1 MEENQLD
8 GGLTLVRMILNQPE
22 LRLVDLTD
30 GHTLNRF
37 IKEFDKRPIIK
48 QIEQAVSFLQNQ
60 NSIIAVNK
68 RGSYASVLLSAIS
81 IIFER

>member
-1 MEENQLD
+1 MEESQLD

-48 QIEQAVSFLQNQ
+48 QIEQAVSVFLSILTSEVQFFNQ
-60 NSIIAVNK
+60 
-68 RGSYASVLLSAIS
+68 
-81 IIFER
+81 